1 MLRQFYGISIPGMD
15 PLPEDDNGIDL
26 ALVFRTVRRSV
37 MEKSRWDV
45 EEIAFL
51 GLVSFSRFFNVSFS
65 SILSPRSM
73 SHKKPNRRE
82 NGHCKCDNGEEEIGL
97 VSRFDKTV
105 NPAGKD
111 RKTDRCAKIHDR
123 LAVLS
128 PKEGKDSGAA
138 D

>member
-1 MLRQFYGISIPGMD
+1 MELIVLRETPTISA
-15 PLPEDDNGIDL
+15 N
-26 ALVFRTVRRSV
+26 
-37 MEKSRWDV
+37 WDWDKFCS
-45 EEIAFL
+45 A
-51 GLVSFSRFFNVSFS
+51 LVSFSRFFNVSFS